1 MRIFVTTCAVV
12 GALALGGGAASAQ
25 NSTYC
30 HNQAM
35 AYAKQHTNTVAGGV
49 LGGALG
55 ALGGVI
61 AGDIIGQGKGAK
73 VAGGV
78 IGGTAGAVV
87 GSSSQKKKQ
96 NRLYDEEYYRCMNT
110 PAPSPVYYDIPPAGS
125 PQWTYQCSL
134 KYKSFDA
141 NSGTYQPLAQGGVY
155 PPRRVC
161 VLP

>member
-1 MRIFVTTCAVV
+1 MRIIFTTCAVA
-12 GALALGGGAASAQ
+12 GALALSSGAASAQ

-30 HNQAM
+30 YNQAT
-35 AYAKQHTNTVAGGV
+35 AYANSHSSPVAGGV

-87 GSSSQKKKQ
+87 GSKSQANKRQ
-96 NRLYDEEYYRCMNT
+96 LLYNQEYARCMNQP
-110 PAPSPVYYDIPPAGS
+110 PAPVYYEIPPAGS
-125 PQWTYQCSL
+125 PQWNYQCSL
-134 KYKSFDA
+134 KYKSFDPG
-141 NSGTYQPLAQGGVY
+141 SGTYQPLPQGGVY
-155 PPRRVC
+155 PPRRLC

>member
-1 MRIFVTTCAVV
+1 MRILVTSLAVA
-12 GALALGGGAASAQ
+12 GALALGSGAASAQ

-30 HNQAM
+30 DNQAT
-35 AYAKQHTNTVAGGV
+35 AFANSHTSPAAGGI

-87 GSSSQKKKQ
+87 GSKAQQ
-96 NRLYDEEYYRCMNT
+96 NKRAKLYNEEYARCMRQVA
-110 PAPSPVYYDIPPAGS
+110 PAPVYYELPPAGS
-125 PQWTYQCSL
+125 PQWNYACSQ
-134 KYKSFDA
+134 KYKSFDVA
-141 NSGTYQPLAQGGVY
+141 SGTYQPLAQGGVY
-155 PPRRVC
+155 PPRRLC
-161 VLP
+161 TLP